1 MAYETNKLSFILSL
15 PKEIN
20 EYCKA
25 LNKQCFTHTSLKYLF
40 RRWHN
45 KVSHLLALTYGTL
58 LSSQGTDAHCF
69 SAFDRFSGQTA
80 KSSPYTRARSNR
92 PLDELN
98 KEDAVRPKRPFSQ
111 QGA

>member
-1 MAYETNKLSFILSL
+1 MALVTNKLSFILSI
-15 PKEIN
+15 PTEIN
-20 EYCKA
+20 SYFYA
-25 LNKQCFTHTSLKYLF
+25 LTKQCFTHTSLKYLF

-80 KSSPYTRARSNR
+80 KSSPYTQARSNR
-92 PLDELN
+92 PNNELN
-98 KEDAVRPKRPFSQ
+98 KEDAVRPKRPFPQ